1 MIHLRVHQIRR
12 CPVEPHDLS
21 PSFDVLPV
29 IRYKRH
35 HLAHRP
41 LALKLSQGY
50 HVRLGSNSACFPCRS
65 PPLNRLGLHFSA
77 TSLQSP
83 PDTLTSNL
91 RQARLIPRAPSY
103 HRSRNSLSDL
113 GTISNSVCERV
124 AVKPRLSRQTHHP
137 AGALSYQLPNQSAI
151 AYLIARLGY
160 VGATAFSAS
169 RKLLTPIIVII
180 PRQRRQLA
188 AQAQ

>member
-1 MIHLRVHQIRR
+1 MFV
-12 CPVEPHDLS
+12 
-21 PSFDVLPV
+21 
-29 IRYKRH
+29 
-35 HLAHRP
+35 
-41 LALKLSQGY
+41 
-50 HVRLGSNSACFPCRS
+50 LGSNSARFHCRS
-65 PPLNRLGLHFSA
+65 RPLNRLGLYFSA

-91 RQARLIPRAPSY
+91 RQARLIPRVPSY

-188 AQAQ
+188 AQAQQTEESFDIATRRLGSSSASNLAGHFCGVTQTQNSTRRG